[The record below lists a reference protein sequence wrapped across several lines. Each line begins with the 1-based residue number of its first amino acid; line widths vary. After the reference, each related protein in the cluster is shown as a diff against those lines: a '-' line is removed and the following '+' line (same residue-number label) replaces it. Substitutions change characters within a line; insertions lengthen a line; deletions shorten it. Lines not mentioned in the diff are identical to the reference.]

1 MANRR
6 MFSLD
11 VVDTDRFLDMSA
23 SAQALYFHL
32 GMRAD
37 DDGFVSS
44 PRKIAKA
51 SNCGLDDLTLLAAKG
66 FIIPFESGVVVVT
79 HWKENNYIRADRYK
93 PTRYTKEAEM
103 LEKIG
108 DVYQLSTTGIP
119 TDNQMVD
126 TWDTQDRLGK
136 DIYNTCAPQDGERV
150 QFDQNDDVQYTD
162 PEKKQSQIDERKEN
176 FEKIYA
182 IYPKKRGKQR
192 AFGLYCQWLKGRVI
206 QGERIKLTN
215 KEMYVAVRNYVRQ
228 QEQEQPDQKYWKNF
242 DTLMGATLLDSIS
255 DGYFKEPDTEPLY
268 TGLEKLDNTLGG
280 LEGGDMI
287 VIGARPAVGKSAFV
301 TQIAINLADRKKK
314 IAFYNLEMSD
324 KQVYERLLSRKS
336 RIGLNRIRRARSF
349 LGDEKDR
356 FDKANQELKKSTLF
370 IRSGAVTVSQIR
382 NECRHLDLDC
392 IVIDYIQLLRA
403 DIHYQSRANEVGAI
417 SKAIKALA
425 MELNIPIIAL
435 SQLNRVSEMRQD
447 KVPTMGELRE
457 AGDIEQD
464 ASIILLMWNIVD
476 DKKGLK
482 VEKNRQGILSTEVL
496 RFDGDNMQ
504 FIETD
509 ESIKEAAK
517 GFRKAEEPTPFD

>member
-108 DVYQLSTTGIP
+108 DVYQLTTTGIP
-119 TDNQMVD
+119 TGNQMVD

-150 QFDQNDDVQYTD
+150 QFDQNDDVQDTD

-176 FEKIYA
+176 FEKI
-182 IYPKKRGKQR
+182 
-192 AFGLYCQWLKGRVI
+192 YCQWLKGRVI

-242 DTLMGATLLDSIS
+242 DTLMGATLLDYV
-255 DGYFKEPDTEPLY
+255 DKGE
-268 TGLEKLDNTLGG
+268 
-280 LEGGDMI
+280 
-287 VIGARPAVGKSAFV
+287 
-301 TQIAINLADRKKK
+301 IN
-314 IAFYNLEMSD
+314 E
-324 KQVYERLLSRKS
+324 
-336 RIGLNRIRRARSF
+336 
-349 LGDEKDR
+349 
-356 FDKANQELKKSTLF
+356 
-370 IRSGAVTVSQIR
+370 
-382 NECRHLDLDC
+382 
-392 IVIDYIQLLRA
+392 
-403 DIHYQSRANEVGAI
+403 
-417 SKAIKALA
+417 
-425 MELNIPIIAL
+425 
-435 SQLNRVSEMRQD
+435 
-447 KVPTMGELRE
+447 
-457 AGDIEQD
+457 
-464 ASIILLMWNIVD
+464 
-476 DKKGLK
+476 
-482 VEKNRQGILSTEVL
+482 
-496 RFDGDNMQ
+496 
-504 FIETD
+504 
-509 ESIKEAAK
+509 
-517 GFRKAEEPTPFD
+517 

>member
-126 TWDTQDRLGK
+126 TWDTQDRL
-136 DIYNTCAPQDGERV
+136 
-150 QFDQNDDVQYTD
+150 
-162 PEKKQSQIDERKEN
+162 
-176 FEKIYA
+176 
-182 IYPKKRGKQR
+182 
-192 AFGLYCQWLKGRVI
+192 
-206 QGERIKLTN
+206 
-215 KEMYVAVRNYVRQ
+215 
-228 QEQEQPDQKYWKNF
+228 
-242 DTLMGATLLDSIS
+242 
-255 DGYFKEPDTEPLY
+255 
-268 TGLEKLDNTLGG
+268 
-280 LEGGDMI
+280 
-287 VIGARPAVGKSAFV
+287 
-301 TQIAINLADRKKK
+301 
-314 IAFYNLEMSD
+314 
-324 KQVYERLLSRKS
+324 
-336 RIGLNRIRRARSF
+336 
-349 LGDEKDR
+349 
-356 FDKANQELKKSTLF
+356 
-370 IRSGAVTVSQIR
+370 
-382 NECRHLDLDC
+382 
-392 IVIDYIQLLRA
+392 
-403 DIHYQSRANEVGAI
+403 
-417 SKAIKALA
+417 
-425 MELNIPIIAL
+425 
-435 SQLNRVSEMRQD
+435 
-447 KVPTMGELRE
+447 
-457 AGDIEQD
+457 
-464 ASIILLMWNIVD
+464 
-476 DKKGLK
+476 
-482 VEKNRQGILSTEVL
+482 EKNRQGILSTEVL

-509 ESIKEAAK
+509 ESIKEVLLMRISK
-517 GFRKAEEPTPFD
+517 KQDIKLTTIPCSR

>member
-126 TWDTQDRLGK
+126 T
-136 DIYNTCAPQDGERV
+136 
-150 QFDQNDDVQYTD
+150 
-162 PEKKQSQIDERKEN
+162 S
-176 FEKIYA
+176 
-182 IYPKKRGKQR
+182 
-192 AFGLYCQWLKGRVI
+192 
-206 QGERIKLTN
+206 
-215 KEMYVAVRNYVRQ
+215 
-228 QEQEQPDQKYWKNF
+228 
-242 DTLMGATLLDSIS
+242 
-255 DGYFKEPDTEPLY
+255 
-268 TGLEKLDNTLGG
+268 
-280 LEGGDMI
+280 
-287 VIGARPAVGKSAFV
+287 
-301 TQIAINLADRKKK
+301 
-314 IAFYNLEMSD
+314 
-324 KQVYERLLSRKS
+324 
-336 RIGLNRIRRARSF
+336 
-349 LGDEKDR
+349 
-356 FDKANQELKKSTLF
+356 
-370 IRSGAVTVSQIR
+370 
-382 NECRHLDLDC
+382 
-392 IVIDYIQLLRA
+392 

>member
-1 MANRR
+1 MSEIVEKSVIGAILIDPKCVSEIYEQIRLEMFGSSFCRSVYAEILKAYDAGKQITLISIAQKLQGESFSQERIMQELKGILPDIQAYKIKSYADALVAEYKTRR
-6 MFSLD
+6 LKEMLS
-11 VVDTDRFLDMSA
+11 
-23 SAQALYFHL
+23 
-32 GMRAD
+32 
-37 DDGFVSS
+37 
-44 PRKIAKA
+44 K
-51 SNCGLDDLTLLAAKG
+51 
-66 FIIPFESGVVVVT
+66 IIPAAGIVDEQINT
-79 HWKENNYIRADRYK
+79 MLQELEAMKEND
-93 PTRYTKEAEM
+93 TV
-103 LEKIG
+103 KIHA
-108 DVYQLSTTGIP
+108 LSEI
-119 TDNQMVD
+119 V
-126 TWDTQDRLGK
+126 
-136 DIYNTCAPQDGERV
+136 
-150 QFDQNDDVQYTD
+150 
-162 PEKKQSQIDERKEN
+162 
-176 FEKIYA
+176 
-182 IYPKKRGKQR
+182 
-192 AFGLYCQWLKGRVI
+192 
-206 QGERIKLTN
+206 
-215 KEMYVAVRNYVRQ
+215 
-228 QEQEQPDQKYWKNF
+228 
-242 DTLMGATLLDSIS
+242 DSIS

-457 AGDIEQD
+457 AGCKHYFAD
-464 ASIILLMWNIVD
+464 
-476 DKKGLK
+476 
-482 VEKNRQGILSTEVL
+482 VEHC
-496 RFDGDNMQ
+496 
-504 FIETD
+504 
-509 ESIKEAAK
+509 
-517 GFRKAEEPTPFD
+517 

>member
-1 MANRR
+1 
-6 MFSLD
+6 
-11 VVDTDRFLDMSA
+11 MSA

-103 LEKIG
+103 LQE
-108 DVYQLSTTGIP
+108 LEA
-119 TDNQMVD
+119 M
-126 TWDTQDRLGK
+126 
-136 DIYNTCAPQDGERV
+136 
-150 QFDQNDDVQYTD
+150 
-162 PEKKQSQIDERKEN
+162 KEN
-176 FEKIYA
+176 DTVKIHA
-182 IYPKKRGKQR
+182 LNEI
-192 AFGLYCQWLKGRVI
+192 V
-206 QGERIKLTN
+206 
-215 KEMYVAVRNYVRQ
+215 
-228 QEQEQPDQKYWKNF
+228 
-242 DTLMGATLLDSIS
+242 DSIS

-392 IVIDYIQLLRA
+392 IVIDYIQLLRS

-496 RFDGDNMQ
+496 RFDGDNMK

>member
-192 AFGLYCQWLKGRVI
+192 AFGLYCQEIIVEGIGDGRSKA
-206 QGERIKLTN
+206 RK
-215 KEMYVAVRNYVRQ
+215 
-228 QEQEQPDQKYWKNF
+228 
-242 DTLMGATLLDSIS
+242 
-255 DGYFKEPDTEPLY
+255 
-268 TGLEKLDNTLGG
+268 LEKT
-280 LEGGDMI
+280 
-287 VIGARPAVGKSAFV
+287 PS
-301 TQIAINLADRKKK
+301 
-314 IAFYNLEMSD
+314 
-324 KQVYERLLSRKS
+324 
-336 RIGLNRIRRARSF
+336 
-349 LGDEKDR
+349 EKDR
-356 FDKANQELKKSTLF
+356 LKAAELIGKRYGLFTDK
-370 IRSGAVTVSQIR
+370 
-382 NECRHLDLDC
+382 
-392 IVIDYIQLLRA
+392 
-403 DIHYQSRANEVGAI
+403 
-417 SKAIKALA
+417 
-425 MELNIPIIAL
+425 
-435 SQLNRVSEMRQD
+435 
-447 KVPTMGELRE
+447 
-457 AGDIEQD
+457 
-464 ASIILLMWNIVD
+464 
-476 DKKGLK
+476 
-482 VEKNRQGILSTEVL
+482 
-496 RFDGDNMQ
+496 
-504 FIETD
+504 IETD
-509 ESIKEAAK
+509 VDMDLNITIDYGDE
-517 GFRKAEEPTPFD
+517 

>member
-126 TWDTQDRLGK
+126 TWDTQDRLG
-136 DIYNTCAPQDGERV
+136 NTMLQELEAM
-150 QFDQNDDVQYTD
+150 
-162 PEKKQSQIDERKEN
+162 KEN
-176 FEKIYA
+176 DTVKIHA
-182 IYPKKRGKQR
+182 LSEI
-192 AFGLYCQWLKGRVI
+192 V
-206 QGERIKLTN
+206 
-215 KEMYVAVRNYVRQ
+215 
-228 QEQEQPDQKYWKNF
+228 
-242 DTLMGATLLDSIS
+242 DSIS

>member
-192 AFGLYCQWLKGRVI
+192 AFGLYCQ
-206 QGERIKLTN
+206 EEN
-215 KEMYVAVRNYVRQ
+215 
-228 QEQEQPDQKYWKNF
+228 
-242 DTLMGATLLDSIS
+242 
-255 DGYFKEPDTEPLY
+255 
-268 TGLEKLDNTLGG
+268 
-280 LEGGDMI
+280 
-287 VIGARPAVGKSAFV
+287 
-301 TQIAINLADRKKK
+301 
-314 IAFYNLEMSD
+314 
-324 KQVYERLLSRKS
+324 
-336 RIGLNRIRRARSF
+336 SF
-349 LGDEKDR
+349 L
-356 FDKANQELKKSTLF
+356 
-370 IRSGAVTVSQIR
+370 
-382 NECRHLDLDC
+382 
-392 IVIDYIQLLRA
+392 
-403 DIHYQSRANEVGAI
+403 
-417 SKAIKALA
+417 
-425 MELNIPIIAL
+425 
-435 SQLNRVSEMRQD
+435 
-447 KVPTMGELRE
+447 
-457 AGDIEQD
+457 
-464 ASIILLMWNIVD
+464 
-476 DKKGLK
+476 
-482 VEKNRQGILSTEVL
+482 
-496 RFDGDNMQ
+496 
-504 FIETD
+504 
-509 ESIKEAAK
+509 
-517 GFRKAEEPTPFD
+517 

>member
-192 AFGLYCQWLKGRVI
+192 AFGLYCQYIEKRMAEKESELIADQNEVLRYLTAVMRGESTSEEIIVEGIGDGRSKA
-206 QGERIKLTN
+206 RK
-215 KEMYVAVRNYVRQ
+215 
-228 QEQEQPDQKYWKNF
+228 
-242 DTLMGATLLDSIS
+242 
-255 DGYFKEPDTEPLY
+255 
-268 TGLEKLDNTLGG
+268 LEKT
-280 LEGGDMI
+280 
-287 VIGARPAVGKSAFV
+287 PS
-301 TQIAINLADRKKK
+301 
-314 IAFYNLEMSD
+314 
-324 KQVYERLLSRKS
+324 
-336 RIGLNRIRRARSF
+336 
-349 LGDEKDR
+349 EKDR
-356 FDKANQELKKSTLF
+356 LKAAELIGKRYGLFTDK
-370 IRSGAVTVSQIR
+370 
-382 NECRHLDLDC
+382 
-392 IVIDYIQLLRA
+392 
-403 DIHYQSRANEVGAI
+403 
-417 SKAIKALA
+417 
-425 MELNIPIIAL
+425 
-435 SQLNRVSEMRQD
+435 
-447 KVPTMGELRE
+447 
-457 AGDIEQD
+457 
-464 ASIILLMWNIVD
+464 
-476 DKKGLK
+476 
-482 VEKNRQGILSTEVL
+482 
-496 RFDGDNMQ
+496 
-504 FIETD
+504 IETD
-509 ESIKEAAK
+509 VDMDLNITIDYGDE
-517 GFRKAEEPTPFD
+517 

>member
-108 DVYQLSTTGIP
+108 DVYQLSTPGIP

-242 DTLMGATLLDSIS
+242 DTLMGATLLDYV
-255 DGYFKEPDTEPLY
+255 DKGE
-268 TGLEKLDNTLGG
+268 
-280 LEGGDMI
+280 
-287 VIGARPAVGKSAFV
+287 
-301 TQIAINLADRKKK
+301 IN
-314 IAFYNLEMSD
+314 E
-324 KQVYERLLSRKS
+324 
-336 RIGLNRIRRARSF
+336 
-349 LGDEKDR
+349 
-356 FDKANQELKKSTLF
+356 
-370 IRSGAVTVSQIR
+370 
-382 NECRHLDLDC
+382 
-392 IVIDYIQLLRA
+392 
-403 DIHYQSRANEVGAI
+403 
-417 SKAIKALA
+417 
-425 MELNIPIIAL
+425 
-435 SQLNRVSEMRQD
+435 
-447 KVPTMGELRE
+447 
-457 AGDIEQD
+457 
-464 ASIILLMWNIVD
+464 
-476 DKKGLK
+476 
-482 VEKNRQGILSTEVL
+482 
-496 RFDGDNMQ
+496 
-504 FIETD
+504 
-509 ESIKEAAK
+509 
-517 GFRKAEEPTPFD
+517 

>member
-1 MANRR
+1 
-6 MFSLD
+6 
-11 VVDTDRFLDMSA
+11 MSA

-103 LEKIG
+103 LQE
-108 DVYQLSTTGIP
+108 LEA
-119 TDNQMVD
+119 M
-126 TWDTQDRLGK
+126 
-136 DIYNTCAPQDGERV
+136 
-150 QFDQNDDVQYTD
+150 
-162 PEKKQSQIDERKEN
+162 KEN
-176 FEKIYA
+176 DTVKIHA
-182 IYPKKRGKQR
+182 LNEI
-192 AFGLYCQWLKGRVI
+192 V
-206 QGERIKLTN
+206 
-215 KEMYVAVRNYVRQ
+215 
-228 QEQEQPDQKYWKNF
+228 
-242 DTLMGATLLDSIS
+242 DSIS

-392 IVIDYIQLLRA
+392 IVIDYIQLLRS

-476 DKKGLK
+476 DNSFQRTGYSE
-482 VEKNRQGILSTEVL
+482 VERAVL
-496 RFDGDNMQ
+496 GW
-504 FIETD
+504 
-509 ESIKEAAK
+509 
-517 GFRKAEEPTPFD
+517 

>member
-126 TWDTQDRLGK
+126 TWDTQDRL
-136 DIYNTCAPQDGERV
+136 
-150 QFDQNDDVQYTD
+150 
-162 PEKKQSQIDERKEN
+162 
-176 FEKIYA
+176 
-182 IYPKKRGKQR
+182 
-192 AFGLYCQWLKGRVI
+192 
-206 QGERIKLTN
+206 
-215 KEMYVAVRNYVRQ
+215 
-228 QEQEQPDQKYWKNF
+228 
-242 DTLMGATLLDSIS
+242 
-255 DGYFKEPDTEPLY
+255 
-268 TGLEKLDNTLGG
+268 
-280 LEGGDMI
+280 
-287 VIGARPAVGKSAFV
+287 
-301 TQIAINLADRKKK
+301 
-314 IAFYNLEMSD
+314 
-324 KQVYERLLSRKS
+324 
-336 RIGLNRIRRARSF
+336 
-349 LGDEKDR
+349 
-356 FDKANQELKKSTLF
+356 
-370 IRSGAVTVSQIR
+370 
-382 NECRHLDLDC
+382 
-392 IVIDYIQLLRA
+392 
-403 DIHYQSRANEVGAI
+403 
-417 SKAIKALA
+417 
-425 MELNIPIIAL
+425 
-435 SQLNRVSEMRQD
+435 
-447 KVPTMGELRE
+447 
-457 AGDIEQD
+457 
-464 ASIILLMWNIVD
+464 
-476 DKKGLK
+476 
-482 VEKNRQGILSTEVL
+482 EKNRQGILSTEVL